1 MRIFSALNLKIDNIQ
16 RFTQSKIF
24 LFLFFLLL
32 LVSSYSFINSM
43 IPVYLICSFAILIN
57 LNKFELNKKI
67 IIGYL
72 SFILFIVISLL
83 NSEDFIYSLRVFRYY
98 FGFLIF

>member
-1 MRIFSALNLKIDNIQ
+1 MRIFSALNLNIDNIRDLLNQ
-16 RFTQSKIF
+16 NFFIF
-24 LFLFFLLL
+24 IFLLL

-57 LNKFELNKKI
+57 LNKFELSKKI

-72 SFILFIVISLL
+72 LFILFIVISLL
-83 NSEDFIYSLRVFRYY
+83 NSEDFI
-98 FGFLIF
+98 